1 MKDIEKVLRDI
12 QLKNNRQN
20 GLDIY
25 VVIDDHDKDDPP
37 AVARRQLTNSY
48 AARAQ
53 PRNFA
58 NRVLDHEIVKAVE
71 GWRKR
76 NE

>member
-12 QLKNNRQN
+12 QLKNNRQH

-25 VVIDDHDKDDPP
+25 VVIDDHDRDDPP
-37 AVARRQLTNSY
+37 AVARRSMTNEL
-48 AARAQ
+48 AART
-53 PRNFA
+53 PTRNFGQ
-58 NRVLDHEIVKAVE
+58 RVLNHEIEKAVE